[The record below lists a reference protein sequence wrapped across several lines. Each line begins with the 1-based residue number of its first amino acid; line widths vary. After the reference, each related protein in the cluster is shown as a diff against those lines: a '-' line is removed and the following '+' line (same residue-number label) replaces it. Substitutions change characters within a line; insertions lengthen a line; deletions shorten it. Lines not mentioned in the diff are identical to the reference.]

1 MDKFGIFNL
10 LNSFLSVYQKNK
22 TAGSD
27 VNAPKDSA
35 AQNAAPKPRPAETAK
50 PVPPRAKEPPLQAS
64 MLNVIYSHDAF
75 VRRVREKNKV

>member
-22 TAGSD
+22 TADSD
-27 VNAPKDSA
+27 VNTPKDSA

>member
-10 LNSFLSVYQKNK
+10 LNSFLSVYQKKK
-22 TAGSD
+22 TADSD

-35 AQNAAPKPRPAETAK
+35 AESSAPKPRPAETAK